1 MERFPA
7 PELLQGTGSC
17 SGFLKSFPILAELR
31 TFTAHITLNS
41 FIMPGFEFFGPEE
54 RKEVNDVLETGIL
67 MRYGFDGP
75 RKGIWK
81 AKELETAI
89 CETFGCRHAQLVSSG
104 TAALT
109 TAMSAL
115 GIGYGDEVI
124 LPSFTF
130 VASFEA
136 VLSVGAIP
144 VLVDVDETLTLNP
157 TAVRNAITPKTK
169 CVMPVHMCGS
179 MADMDALLEICR
191 EHKLL
196 LLEDAC
202 QSIGGTYKGKKLG
215 TIGNAGTF
223 SFDFVKTITCAE
235 GGVVMTNDENIYI
248 KSDGYTDHGHDH
260 KGVDRGADLHPFIG
274 YNFRISELHA
284 AVGLAQI
291 KKLDTFLAIQKK
303 NHETL
308 KNYLSAIPEVSFRKI
323 PDPSGDSRTF
333 LSWFLPTPE
342 LMQAVV
348 AELKAQNILAGNF
361 YWYDNNW
368 HYIRR
373 WDHLKNSVTLNA
385 LHPELKAAVMHH
397 ATKDFVE
404 SDAILSRC
412 ISTAISLSW
421 TEEQLNAKGEQLAGV
436 IRKVLSKQGVTA

>member
-1 MERFPA
+1 
-7 PELLQGTGSC
+7 
-17 SGFLKSFPILAELR
+17 
-31 TFTAHITLNS
+31 
-41 FIMPGFEFFGPEE
+41 MPGFELFGAEE

-81 AKELETAI
+81 AQELENAI
-89 CETFGCRHAQLVSSG
+89 NQTFGCQYAQLTSSG

-109 TAMSAL
+109 TAMAAL
-115 GIGYGDEVI
+115 GVGAGHEVI
-124 LPSFTF
+124 MPSFTF

-157 TAVRNAITPKTK
+157 DAVRKAITPATK
-169 CVMPVHMCGS
+169 CIMPVHMCGS
-179 MADMDALLEICR
+179 MADLDALKAICD
-191 EHKLL
+191 EHNLI

-215 TIGNAGTF
+215 TIGHAGTF

-235 GGVVMTNDENIYI
+235 GGVVMTNSEDVYI

-291 KKLDTFLAIQKK
+291 RKLDQFLAIQRK
-303 NHETL
+303 NHAQL
-308 KNYLSAIPEVSFRKI
+308 KSILASIPGISFRQV
-323 PDPSGDSRTF
+323 PDPAGDSCSF
-333 LSWFLPTPE
+333 LSWFLPTE
-342 LMQAVV
+342 AQTRAAV
-348 AELKAQNILAGNF
+348 ANMKEAGILAGNF
-361 YWYDNNW
+361 YWFDNNW
-368 HYIRR
+368 HYIRK
-373 WDHLKNSVTLNA
+373 WDHLKQPASLFRLSEAQQTA
-385 LHPELKAAVMHH
+385 LQKLATQDFAASDAVM
-397 ATKDFVE
+397 
-404 SDAILSRC
+404 SRC
-412 ISTAISLSW
+412 VSTAISLLW
-421 TEEQLNAKGEQLAGV
+421 TEEQIQQKGEGMKAAILKALA
-436 IRKVLSKQGVTA
+436 